1 MSVVHLSRAPS
12 SAFASMVSSGNSKK
26 YVYAVNKQVKQLY
39 EGRVTPYTQLGAFRR
54 LATTSAG
61 DTLIKVQQAF
71 QVFPPI
77 PKIAIDV
84 RQLKNAQLV
93 PILPSDEAFEFP
105 GNPRSMMLVL
115 SADYY
120 GDYADFIVTSMV
132 SRSNVY
138 VNYNHLAAA
147 GGGLRHSSDQIGSKK
162 NVHQI
167 LVNGS
172 QVSKAVLA
180 VNAFQRKKPLVE
192 FPDVFLTIVDPND
205 LSTVYVIVS
214 RPHSDDSYQA
224 VVGVL
229 SCTTDFCWT
238 FRHVDDVQCK
248 LGTILS
254 TPSAK
259 ISQFVSTL

>member
-1 MSVVHLSRAPS
+1 
-12 SAFASMVSSGNSKK
+12 
-26 YVYAVNKQVKQLY
+26 
-39 EGRVTPYTQLGAFRR
+39 
-54 LATTSAG
+54 
-61 DTLIKVQQAF
+61 LIKVQQAF

-77 PKIAIDV
+77 PKIAINV

-93 PILPSDEAFEFP
+93 PVMPTEDAFEFP
-105 GNPRSMMLVL
+105 GTPSSMMLIL
-115 SADYY
+115 SADYD
-120 GDYADFIVTSMV
+120 GDYADFIVASIV

-147 GGGLRHSSDQIGSKK
+147 GGGLRHSIEQIGSKR

-167 LVNGS
+167 EVNGS
-172 QVSKAVLA
+172 KVSKAVLA
-180 VNAFQRKKPLVE
+180 VNAFQRKKPLVD

-214 RPHSDDSYQA
+214 RPHNDDFHQA
-224 VVGVL
+224 AVGVL
-229 SCTTDFCWT
+229 KCTSDFRWS

-248 LGTILS
+248 LGTTQS
-254 TPSAK
+254 TPSST